1 VAQNFRCAAV
11 ARAAFSRLP
20 PWARHLLARRRL
32 AAIAALICAIAAF
45 HSPALASP
53 FDGEAPPAQHSILPQ
68 TPLVTSL
75 LEAQRAASRRLN
87 EAIAGLRDGRSPS
100 ALGVALLLAF
110 LYGAFHAA
118 GPGHGK
124 AVVVGYLLSRDAKLW
139 NGIML
144 GGKIAATH
152 VASALAV
159 VLALEV
165 AFAGHGV
172 PSLEDMRVVRVGSAA
187 AIVGIGFLLLWGAWR
202 RGSTE
207 CGCREHEHEHES
219 EHAQDRARDRAHGTI
234 ASVVA
239 GIVPCTGALLVMFFC
254 IGNGMLLTGLALLGT
269 IGIGMAV
276 AMGALG
282 AGAVLLRGRVVRL
295 SPASPGHEGAVAR
308 ALRFAGP
315 AFVIAVGAALVA
327 LNA

>member
-1 VAQNFRCAAV
+1 LRP
-11 ARAAFSRLP
+11 S
-20 PWARHLLARRRL
+20 ARHVLAARRTV
-32 AAIAALICAIAAF
+32 AIAALVCAGVICVALRA
-45 HSPALASP
+45 PALASP
-53 FDGEAPPAQHSILPQ
+53 FDGDTPQPQHAFLPQ
-68 TPLVTSL
+68 TPIVLQLS
-75 LEAQRAASRRLN
+75 EAQRIASRRLN
-87 EAIAGLRDGRSPS
+87 GAIVKLRDGRSPS
-100 ALGVALLLAF
+100 ALGIALLLAF

-139 NGIML
+139 NGIAL

-159 VLALEV
+159 VLALEA
-165 AFAGHGV
+165 AFAGHGI

-187 AIVGIGFLLLWGAWR
+187 AIVGVGLLLLWGAWR
-202 RGSTE
+202 RGAVDCCPE
-207 CGCREHEHEHES
+207 HGGVHEH
-219 EHAQDRARDRAHGTI
+219 DRAHGTI

-254 IGNGMLLTGLALLGT
+254 IGNGMLLVGLALLGT
-269 IGIGMAV
+269 IGIGMAA

-282 AGAVLLRGRVVRL
+282 AGAVLVRGRVVRF
-295 SPASPGHEGAVAR
+295 SPATAGSEGTVAR
-308 ALRFAGP
+308 ILRFAGP

>member
-1 VAQNFRCAAV
+1 M
-11 ARAAFSRLP
+11 LE
-20 PWARHLLARRRL
+20 ARR
-32 AAIAALICAIAAF
+32 AVAIAALACALVACAIVALRA
-45 HSPALASP
+45 PALASP
-53 FDGEAPPAQHSILPQ
+53 FDGDTLPAEHALLPQ
-68 TPLVTSL
+68 MPLVLQVS
-75 LEAQRAASRRLN
+75 EAQRTASRRLTG
-87 EAIAGLRDGRSPS
+87 AVVSLRDGRSPA
-100 ALGVALLLAF
+100 ALGIALLLAF

-124 AVVVGYLLSRDAKLW
+124 TVVIGYLLSREAKLW

-165 AFAGHGV
+165 VFAGHGV
-172 PSLEDMRVVRVGSAA
+172 PSLEDMRGVRIGSAA
-187 AIVGIGFLLLWGAWR
+187 AIVGVGFLLLWGAWR
-202 RGSTE
+202 RGTA
-207 CGCREHEHEHES
+207 GCSCQEHEPGHEH
-219 EHAQDRARDRAHGTI
+219 DRGHGTI

-239 GIVPCTGALLVMFFC
+239 GLVPCTGALLVMFFC
-254 IGNGMLLTGLALLGT
+254 IGNGMLLMGLALLGT
-269 IGIGMAV
+269 IGLGMAA

-282 AGAVLLRGRVVRL
+282 AGAVLVRGRIVGR
-295 SPASPGHEGAVAR
+295 SPASAGREGAVAR
-308 ALRFAGP
+308 VLRFAGP

>member
-1 VAQNFRCAAV
+1 VVQNFGCAAV
-11 ARAAFSRLP
+11 ASAVFSRLP
-20 PWARHLLARRRL
+20 PWARHILARRRL
-32 AAIAALICAIAAF
+32 VAIVTLICATAALRA
-45 HSPALASP
+45 PALASP

-68 TPLVTSL
+68 TPLVTYL
-75 LEAQRAASRRLN
+75 FEAQRTASRRLN
-87 EAIAGLRDGRSPS
+87 EAIVGLRDGRSPA
-100 ALGVALLLAF
+100 ALGIALLLAF

-124 AVVVGYLLSRDAKLW
+124 AVVIGYLLSRDAKLR
-139 NGIML
+139 NGVML

-159 VLALEV
+159 VLTLEV
-165 AFAGHGV
+165 AFAGHGI
-172 PSLEDMRVVRVGSAA
+172 PSLEDMRAVRVGSAA
-187 AIVGIGFLLLWGAWR
+187 AIVGIGFLLLWEAWR
-202 RGSTE
+202 RGTTE
-207 CGCREHEHEHES
+207 CGCHDHGHEH
-219 EHAQDRARDRAHGTI
+219 DRAHGTI

-254 IGNGMLLTGLALLGT
+254 IGNGMLLTGLALLAS

-282 AGAVLLRGRVVRL
+282 AAAVLLRGRVVRL
-295 SPASPGHEGAVAR
+295 SPAPAGREGAVAR
-308 ALRFAGP
+308 GLRFAGP

>member
-1 VAQNFRCAAV
+1 MAQNFRCAA
-11 ARAAFSRLP
+11 ATSAAFSRLSS
-20 PWARHLLARRRL
+20 WARHMLARRRL
-32 AAIAALICAIAAF
+32 AAIVALICAIAALRA
-45 HSPALASP
+45 PALASP

-68 TPLVTSL
+68 TPLVTQL
-75 LEAQRAASRRLN
+75 FEAQRAASRRLN
-87 EAIAGLRDGRSPS
+87 EAIVGLRDGRSPA

-124 AVVVGYLLSRDAKLW
+124 TVVVGYLLSRDAKLW
-139 NGIML
+139 NGITL

-165 AFAGHGV
+165 AFAGHGI
-172 PSLEDMRVVRVGSAA
+172 PSLEDMRAVRVGSAV
-187 AIVGIGFLLLWGAWR
+187 AIVGVGFLLLWGAWR
-202 RGSTE
+202 RGTAE
-207 CGCREHEHEHES
+207 CGCHEHGY
-219 EHAQDRARDRAHGTI
+219 DRAHGTI

-295 SPASPGHEGAVAR
+295 SPASAGREGAVAR

>member
-1 VAQNFRCAAV
+1 MLAAG
-11 ARAAFSRLP
+11 RAV
-20 PWARHLLARRRL
+20 
-32 AAIAALICAIAAF
+32 AIAALVCAGVACAIVALRA
-45 HSPALASP
+45 PALASP
-53 FDGEAPPAQHSILPQ
+53 FDGDTPPAQHALLPQ
-68 TPLVTSL
+68 SPLL
-75 LEAQRAASRRLN
+75 LQLSEAQRTASRRLTG
-87 EAIAGLRDGRSPS
+87 AVVSLRDGRSPA
-100 ALGVALLLAF
+100 ALGIALLLAF

-165 AFAGHGV
+165 VFAGHGV
-172 PSLEDMRVVRVGSAA
+172 PSLEDMRAVRIGSAA
-187 AIVGIGFLLLWGAWR
+187 AIVGVGFLLLWGAWR
-202 RGSTE
+202 RGTVG
-207 CGCREHEHEHES
+207 CGCDAHEHEPGHE
-219 EHAQDRARDRAHGTI
+219 HDRGHGTI

-239 GIVPCTGALLVMFFC
+239 GLVPCTGALLVMFFC
-254 IGNGMLLTGLALLGT
+254 IGNGMLLMGLALLGT
-269 IGIGMAV
+269 IGLGMAA

-282 AGAVLLRGRVVRL
+282 AGAVLVRGRIVGR
-295 SPASPGHEGAVAR
+295 SPASAGREGAVAR
-308 ALRFAGP
+308 VLRFAGP